1 MIRRRKLMSE
11 NTEKEYFLGLDIGTD
26 SVGWAVT
33 DPEYH
38 VLRRKGKAL
47 WGVRLFDAANT
58 AAERR
63 TFRTNRRRIQRRK
76 QRIRLLQQLFAE
88 EMARIDPGFFQRMS
102 DSAFWQED
110 KQDQQIYSLF
120 SGNAKPGVEGSEN
133 EDGVKCPEK
142 YTDVDYYREYPT
154 IYHLRSALIKE
165 KKAFDL
171 RLVYLA
177 IHHLMKHRGH
187 FLFNGSISNVTSFH
201 MTFQTFADC
210 LSDEFGVELEC
221 DSEEQFAEIL
231 KDKRSRKT
239 TKCSALE
246 ELCHVEKTDRQMKE
260 LFKLVTGMK
269 ASLSIIFGDEDL
281 AEIEHNKIGFSESS
295 YDEVRLALEDE
306 IQERTGILD
315 IFHAVYSWAVL
326 ADILEGGEYEG
337 SSYLSVAKV
346 SSYQKHGNDLRIL
359 RALVREYCPDSY
371 KAFFS
376 SVGNDNYCAYAGSL
390 KKNGKK
396 YPVKRCGQEDFYKAL
411 KKLLNKMPA
420 DLSKVKDILLEI
432 ENGTFLPL
440 QVSKDNGVIP
450 YQVNK
455 IELEKILQNAEE
467 YLPFLKNLDDECG
480 KTVREKIIDLFEF
493 RIPYYV
499 GPLNTARGENCWMV
513 RKGEGRIYPWN
524 FEAKVDCDRSAEEF
538 IRRMTNQC
546 TYLIHE
552 DVVPKNS
559 LLYSEFMVLNELN
572 NVKIRSEK
580 LPVDLKQ
587 EIVSDLFKRHK
598 QVTGKKLLNY
608 LNANGYNVKKEE
620 LTGFDG
626 NFKASLSPYIVLRDK
641 IFGDELEKYNIQQ
654 MAEEIILWITL
665 YGEDQKM
672 LRRVIKRHYEQKLSE
687 KQIEALVKLKFQ
699 GWGRLSKRFLNELE
713 GVDCETGEC
722 MTIMQGLRNTQNNL
736 MQLLSQQY
744 TFMETIEEE
753 NGGYHVDE
761 ITYDS
766 LIKDLVIS
774 PSVKRAVWQTVQ
786 IVEEIQDVM
795 DGQPK
800 KIFVE
805 MARSEEEKKRT
816 TSRKDKLIEAY
827 AAIKDEAHQWQ
838 EELQKYSDGD
848 FKAIKLYLY
857 YTQMGQCMY
866 TGKKIDLSQLN
877 DATIWDRDHIYPQS
891 KTKDDSLDNLV
902 LVDRRVNAKK
912 SDGMLS
918 PEIQQRMGAV
928 WKFLK
933 EKKLISEKKYE
944 RLTRTSP
951 LTDEE
956 LAGFINRQLVET
968 RQSSKAVATLLK
980 RVYEDAEIVYVKAG
994 SVSDF
999 RKEKLSYVKVRDLN
1013 DYHHAKDAYQ
1023 NVVVGNVYHE
1033 KFTSNPLRW
1042 IKENPNT
1049 KYSLNQMF
1057 NFDLEKNGKVI
1068 WKKGR
1073 DGSIKCV
1080 NDTLSR
1086 NDILFTRYA
1095 FCNKGGFFNQMLSE
1109 APEDK
1114 KKAKGLI
1121 PIKKGMETWKY
1132 GGYTS
1137 VTPSHFM
1144 LVASEDKKGR
1154 EIRTIETVP
1163 LYRKKEFEKNPDAL
1177 IEYCEEFYGL
1187 KNPRVI
1193 IPCIKKNARLVVNGF
1208 PMHLKGST
1216 GKQLILQGAVQLC
1229 LDKEKVSYLKKV
1241 TKYLEDNAKRK
1252 DRRTSLEVRAISGIN
1267 REDNI
1272 GLYDLFINKLS
1283 NTIYQYRPANP
1294 KENLVK
1300 GRDKFIELDLAEQCV
1315 VLGEVLHLFQ
1325 CKPITSNLTLI
1336 GASPNSGKI
1345 QIAKTISNC
1354 NTVILSS
1361 QSITGVK
1368 ERVMDLLSI

>member
-1 MIRRRKLMSE
+1 MNVK
-11 NTEKEYFLGLDIGTD
+11 NDYFLGLDIGTD

-38 VLRRKGKAL
+38 ILRRKGKSL

-63 TFRTNRRRIQRRK
+63 TFRTNRRRIQRRR
-76 QRIRLLQQLFAE
+76 QRIRLLQALFAE
-88 EMARIDPGFFQRMS
+88 EMAKVDPGFFQRMS

-110 KQDQQIYSLF
+110 KQEPQVYSLF
-120 SGNAKPGVEGSEN
+120 AG
-133 EDGVKCPEK
+133 ED
-142 YTDVDYYREYPT
+142 YTDIEYYKEYPT
-154 IYHLRSALIKE
+154 IYHLRSTLIQE
-165 KKAFDL
+165 KKQFDL

-177 IHHLMKHRGH
+177 LHHLIKHRGH
-187 FLFNGSISNVTSFH
+187 FLFNGSIHNVTSFH
-201 MTFQTFADC
+201 TTFQTFLES
-210 LSDEFGVELEC
+210 LSDEFEIELEC
-221 DSEEQFAEIL
+221 DSEERFAEIL
-231 KDKRSRKT
+231 KDKHSRKT
-239 TKCSALE
+239 AKCTDLE
-246 ELCHVEKTDRQMKE
+246 SLCHIEKSDKQLKE
-260 LFKLVTGMK
+260 LFKLITGMK
-269 ASLSIIFGDEDL
+269 ASLNVIFGEDDL
-281 AEIEHNKIGFSESS
+281 AEIEHNKISFSESS
-295 YDEVRLALEDE
+295 YDDVRLALEDE
-306 IQERTGILD
+306 IHEKTGILD

-337 SSYLSVAKV
+337 NSYLSVAKV
-346 SSYQKHGNDLRIL
+346 SAYQKHGSDLQRL
-359 RALVREYCPDSY
+359 RTLVREYCPDHY
-371 KAFFS
+371 KSFFS
-376 SVGNDNYCAYAGSL
+376 APGKDNYCAYVGNS

-396 YPVKRCGQEDFYKAL
+396 QQVKHCTQEEFYKAL
-411 KKLLNKMPA
+411 KKLLNQMPA
-420 DLSKVKDILLEI
+420 DHPEVKDILLEI
-432 ENGTFLPL
+432 ENGTFMPL

-455 IELEKILQNAEE
+455 MELEKILQNAEE
-467 YLPFLKNLDDECG
+467 YLPFLKETDEECR
-480 KTVREKIIDLFEF
+480 KTVSEKIIDLFEF

-499 GPLNTARGENCWMV
+499 GPLNTAKGENCWMV
-513 RKGEGRIYPWN
+513 RKDEEGKIYPWN
-524 FEAKVDCDRSAEEF
+524 FEEKVDRDQSAEKF

-546 TYLIHE
+546 TYLIRE

-580 LPVDLKQ
+580 LPVELKQ
-587 EIVSDLFKRHK
+587 EIVSNLFKK
-598 QVTGKKLLNY
+598 QKQITGKKLLNY
-608 LNANGYNVKKEE
+608 LNANGYDVQKED
-620 LTGFDG
+620 LSGFDG
-626 NFKASLSPYIVLRDK
+626 NFKASMSSYLTLKKV
-641 IFGDELEKYNIQQ
+641 FGEELEKYHVQQ
-654 MAEEIILWITL
+654 MAEDIILWITL
-665 YGEDQKM
+665 YGDDQKM
-672 LRRVIKRHYEQKLSE
+672 LRRVIRNHCGQQLSE
-687 KQIEALVKLKFQ
+687 EQIISLSKLKFQ
-699 GWGRLSKRFLNELE
+699 GWGRLSRRFLNELE
-713 GVDCETGEC
+713 GADCETGEC

-744 TFMETIEEE
+744 TFMDMIEEE

-761 ITYDS
+761 ITYDH
-766 LIKDLVIS
+766 LVKDMVIS

-786 IVEEIQDVM
+786 IVEEIREIM
-795 DGQPK
+795 GGQPK

-816 TSRKDKLIEAY
+816 VSRKDRLLEAY
-827 AAIKDEAHQWQ
+827 EAIKDEARQWQ

-866 TGKKIDLSQLN
+866 TGRKIDLSQLN
-877 DATIWDRDHIYPQS
+877 DATVWDRDHIYPQS

-918 PEIQQRMGAV
+918 PEIQQRMGAT
-928 WKFLK
+928 WKYLK

-944 RLTRTSP
+944 RLTRVSP

-980 RVYEDAEIVYVKAG
+980 RVYEEAEIVYVKAG
-994 SVSDF
+994 AVSDF
-999 RKEKLSYVKVRDLN
+999 RKDYLEYIKVRDLN

-1023 NVVVGNVYHE
+1023 NIVVGNVYHE

-1042 IKENPNT
+1042 LKENPNT
-1049 KYSLNQMF
+1049 KYSLNKIF
-1057 NFDLEKNGKVI
+1057 NFDLEKNGEVI
-1068 WKKGR
+1068 WRRGK

-1080 NDTLSR
+1080 NETLKR

-1095 FCNKGGFFNQMLSE
+1095 FCNKGGLFNQMLVA

-1114 KKAKGLI
+1114 AKAKGLV

-1132 GGYTS
+1132 GGYNS

-1144 LVASEDKKGR
+1144 LVASEDKKGN

-1177 IEYCEEFYGL
+1177 LQYCREFYGL

-1193 IPCIKKNARLVVNGF
+1193 IPCIKKNACLIVNGF

-1229 LDKEKVSYLKKV
+1229 LEKEIAAYLKKI
-1241 TKYLEDNAKRK
+1241 TKYLEDNAQRRDKR
-1252 DRRTSLEVRAISGIN
+1252 TLLEVKDITGIYKCEN
-1267 REDNI
+1267 MK
-1272 GLYDLFINKLS
+1272 LYDLFLDKLS
-1283 NTIYQYRPANP
+1283 KTIYQYRPANP
-1294 KENLVK
+1294 KDTLLK
-1300 GRDKFIELDLAEQCV
+1300 GREKFEELDLAEQCV
-1315 VLGEVLHLFQ
+1315 VLGEILHLFQ
-1325 CKPITSNLTLI
+1325 CKPLCANLVLI
-1336 GASPNSGKI
+1336 GASPHTGVITIGK
-1345 QIAKTISNC
+1345 KVSNC
-1354 NTVILSS
+1354 DSVKLVS
-1361 QSITGVK
+1361 QSVTGMK
-1368 ERVMDLLSI
+1368 ERVIDLLRV

>member
-1 MIRRRKLMSE
+1 MSE
-11 NTEKEYFLGLDIGTD
+11 NTGKEYFLGLDIGTD

-38 VLRRKGKAL
+38 ILRRKGKAL

-88 EMARIDPGFFQRMS
+88 EIAKADLGFFQRMS

-110 KQDQQIYSLF
+110 KQEQQIYSLF
-120 SGNAKPGVEGSEN
+120 SGNVKDS
-133 EDGVKCPEK
+133 DG
-142 YTDVDYYREYPT
+142 YTDVDYYKEYPT
-154 IYHLRSALIKE
+154 IYHLRCALLKE
-165 KKAFDL
+165 KKAFDV

-187 FLFNGSISNVTSFH
+187 FLFNGSINNVTSFH
-201 MTFQTFADC
+201 MTFQTFIDC
-210 LSDEFGVELEC
+210 LADEFGIELEC

-231 KDKRSRKT
+231 KDKQSRKT
-239 TKCSALE
+239 AKCSALE
-246 ELCHVEKTDRQMKE
+246 EICHVEKADKQLKE
-260 LFKLVTGMK
+260 LFKLITGMK
-269 ASLSIIFGDEDL
+269 ASLSIVFGDDDL
-281 AEIEHNKIGFSESS
+281 AEIEHNKIGFSESN

-315 IFHAVYSWAVL
+315 IFHAVYSWAIL

-337 SSYLSVAKV
+337 NSYLSVAKV

-359 RALVREYCPDSY
+359 RKLIREYCPDSY

-376 SVGNDNYCAYAGSL
+376 SAGNDNYCAYAGSL

-396 YPVKRCGQEDFYKAL
+396 YPIKRCGQEDFYKAL
-411 KKLLNKMPA
+411 KKLLNKMPSE
-420 DLSKVKDILLEI
+420 LPEVKDILLEI

-467 YLPFLKNLDDECG
+467 YLPFLKIRDDECG
-480 KTVREKIIDLFEF
+480 KTVSEKMVELFEF

-499 GPLNTARGENCWMV
+499 GPLNTAKGENCWMI
-513 RKGEGRIYPWN
+513 RKEEGRIYPWN
-524 FEAKVDCDRSAEEF
+524 FEAKVDSDRSAEEF

-559 LLYSEFMVLNELN
+559 LIYSEFMVLNELN

-587 EIVSDLFKRHK
+587 KIVSDLFKRHK

-608 LNANGYNVKKEE
+608 LNANGYDVKKEE

-626 NFKASLSPYIVLRDK
+626 NFKASMSSYIVLRDK
-641 IFGDELEKYNIQQ
+641 IFGDELEKYSVCQ

-672 LRRVIKRHYEQKLSE
+672 LRRVIKRHYERQLSE
-687 KQIEALVKLKFQ
+687 KQIESLVKLKFQ
-699 GWGRLSKRFLNELE
+699 GWGRLSRRFLNELE

-744 TFMETIEEE
+744 TFMEMIEEE
-753 NGGYHVDE
+753 NGSYYVDE
-761 ITYDS
+761 VTYDS
-766 LIKDLVIS
+766 LIKDMAIS
-774 PSVKRAVWQTVQ
+774 PSVKRSVLQKVQ
-786 IVEEIQDVM
+786 IVEEIRSVM
-795 DGQPK
+795 NGEPR

-816 TSRKDKLIEAY
+816 TSRKDKLMEAY
-827 AAIKDEAHQWQ
+827 MSIKDEAHQWQ
-838 EELQKYSDGD
+838 EELQRYSDGD

-918 PEIQQRMGAV
+918 PEIQQRMGST
-928 WKFLK
+928 WKYLK

-968 RQSSKAVATLLK
+968 RQSSKAVAALLK

-994 SVSDF
+994 AVSDF

-1023 NVVVGNVYHE
+1023 NIVVGNVYHE

-1042 IKENPNT
+1042 IRENPNA

-1057 NFDLEKNGKVI
+1057 NFDLEKNGEVI
-1068 WKKGR
+1068 WKRGG

-1080 NDTLSR
+1080 NDTLLK

-1095 FCNKGGFFNQMLSE
+1095 FCNKGGLFNQMLTP

-1114 KKAKGLI
+1114 KKAKGLV

-1144 LVASEDKKGR
+1144 LVASEDKKGK

-1177 IEYCEEFYGL
+1177 IRYCEDFYGL
-1187 KNPRVI
+1187 KNPRVL

-1229 LDKEKVSYLKKV
+1229 LDKEKAPYLKKV
-1241 TKYLEDNAKRK
+1241 TKYLEDNAQRRDKR
-1252 DRRTSLEVRAISGIN
+1252 TLLEVRAVSGIN
-1267 REDNI
+1267 RDENT
-1272 GLYDLFINKLS
+1272 GLYDLFIDKLS

-1294 KENLVK
+1294 KENILK
-1300 GRDKFIELDLAEQCV
+1300 GRDRFIELSLEEQCV

-1325 CKPITSNLTLI
+1325 CKPLGANLTLI
-1336 GASPNSGKI
+1336 GASPHTGVITIGK
-1345 QIAKTISNC
+1345 KISNC
-1354 NTVILSS
+1354 SS
-1361 QSITGVK
+1361 VKLVDQSITGVK
-1368 ERVMDLLSI
+1368 ERVVDLLNV

>member
-1 MIRRRKLMSE
+1 MSE
-11 NTEKEYFLGLDIGTD
+11 HTEKEYYLGLDIGTD

-76 QRIRLLQQLFAE
+76 QRIRLLQQIFAE
-88 EMARIDPGFFQRMS
+88 EMAKVDPDFFQRMS

-110 KQDQQIYSLF
+110 KQEQQIYSLF
-120 SGNAKPGVEGSEN
+120 ACKNNSLVNQSQEALHNEEGSE
-133 EDGVKCPEK
+133 E
-142 YTDVDYYREYPT
+142 YTDIDYYREYPT
-154 IYHLRSALIKE
+154 IYHLRSALIQDKKE
-165 KKAFDL
+165 FDL

-177 IHHLMKHRGH
+177 IHHMMKHRGH
-187 FLFNGSISNVTSFH
+187 FLFNGSINNVTSFH
-201 MTFQTFADC
+201 MTFQTFVDC
-210 LSDEFGVELEC
+210 LADEFGVELEC
-221 DSEEQFAEIL
+221 DSEERFAEIL
-231 KDKRSRKT
+231 KDKHSRKIE
-239 TKCSALE
+239 KCSGLE
-246 ELCHVEKTDRQMKE
+246 ELCHIEKSNKQLKE
-260 LFKLVTGMK
+260 LIKLISGMK
-269 ASLSIIFGDEDL
+269 ASLSVIFGDGDL
-281 AEIEHNKIGFSESS
+281 AEIEHNKISFSESG
-295 YDEVRLALEDE
+295 YDNIRLALEDE
-306 IQERTGILD
+306 IQERAGILD

-326 ADILEGGEYEG
+326 ADILKGGEYEDN
-337 SSYLSVAKV
+337 SYLSIAKV
-346 SSYQKHGNDLRIL
+346 NAYQKHGRDLCML
-359 RALVREYCPDSY
+359 RKLVKEYCPENY
-371 KAFFS
+371 KSFFS
-376 SVGNDNYCAYAGSL
+376 SAGSDNYCAYAGTL

-396 YPVKRCGQEDFYKAL
+396 RSVKRCTQEDFYKAL

-420 DLSKVKDILLEI
+420 EQSEVKDILLEI

-455 IELEKILQNAEE
+455 IELKKILQNAER
-467 YLPFLKNLDDECG
+467 YLTFLKNVDEECG
-480 KTVREKIIDLFEF
+480 KTVSEKIIELFEF

-513 RKGEGRIYPWN
+513 REKEGKIYPWN
-524 FEAKVDCDRSAEEF
+524 FDEKVNLDQSAEAF

-559 LLYSEFMVLNELN
+559 LLYTEFMVLNELN

-580 LPVDLKQ
+580 LPVELKQ
-587 EIVSDLFKRHK
+587 EIVSNLFKKQK

-608 LNANGYNVKKEE
+608 LNANGYDVKKEE
-620 LTGFDG
+620 LSGFDG
-626 NFKASLSPYIVLRDK
+626 NFKASMSSYITLKDK
-641 IFGDELEKYNIQQ
+641 VFGEEMEKYSVWQI
-654 MAEEIILWITL
+654 AEDIILWITL

-672 LRRVIKRHYEQKLSE
+672 LRRVIKRHYGEKLSE
-687 KQIEALVKLKFQ
+687 KQIESLVKLKFQ
-699 GWGRLSKRFLNELE
+699 GWGRLSRRFLNELE

-744 TFMETIEEE
+744 TFMEMIEEE
-753 NGGYHVDE
+753 NGAYHIDE
-761 ITYDS
+761 ITYDN
-766 LIKDLVIS
+766 LVKDMVIS
-774 PSVKRAVWQTVQ
+774 PSVKRAVWQSVQ
-786 IVEEIQDVM
+786 IVEEIKEVM
-795 DGQPK
+795 GSQPE

-816 TSRKDKLIEAY
+816 VSRKDKLMDAY
-827 AAIKDEAHQWQ
+827 AAIKDESHQWQ

-866 TGKKIDLSQLN
+866 TGEKIDLSQLN

-902 LVDRRVNAKK
+902 LVDRRVNARK

-918 PEIQQRMGAV
+918 SKIQQKMGPT
-928 WKFLK
+928 WKYLK
-933 EKKLISEKKYE
+933 EKKLISDKKYE

-980 RVYEDAEIVYVKAG
+980 RVYDDAEIVYVKAEA
-994 SVSDF
+994 VSRF
-999 RKEKLSYVKVRDLN
+999 RKDHLDYIKVRDLN

-1023 NVVVGNVYHE
+1023 NIVVGNVYHE

-1042 IKENPNT
+1042 LKENRDT

-1057 NFDLEKNGKVI
+1057 NFDLEKNGRTI
-1068 WKKGR
+1068 WRRGK

-1080 NDTLSR
+1080 NDTLLR

-1095 FCNKGGFFNQMLSE
+1095 FCNKGGFFNQMLMA
-1109 APEDK
+1109 APENK
-1114 KKAKGLI
+1114 EKAKGLV
-1121 PIKKGMETWKY
+1121 PIKKGMDTWKY

-1144 LVASEDKKGR
+1144 LVASEDKKGK

-1163 LYRKKEFEKNPDAL
+1163 LYRKKEFEKNTDAL
-1177 IEYCEEFYGL
+1177 IQYCEDFYGL
-1187 KNPRVI
+1187 KNPHVI
-1193 IPCIKKNARLVVNGF
+1193 IPCIKKNARLIINGF

-1229 LDKEKVSYLKKV
+1229 LDKEKASYLKKI
-1241 TKYLEDNAKRK
+1241 TKYLEENAQRRDKR
-1252 DRRTSLEVRAISGIN
+1252 TLLEVRDVTKIN
-1267 REDNI
+1267 KEDNI
-1272 GLYDLFINKLS
+1272 GMYDLFIDKLS

-1294 KENLVK
+1294 KDNLLK
-1300 GRDKFIELDLAEQCV
+1300 GRDRFLNLDLAEQCI
-1315 VLGEVLHLFQ
+1315 VLGEILHLFQ
-1325 CKPITSNLTLI
+1325 CKPLTANLTLI
-1336 GASPNSGKI
+1336 GSSPNVGKI
-1345 QIAKTISNC
+1345 QITKTISNC
-1354 NTVILSS
+1354 DSIKLIN
-1361 QSITGVK
+1361 QSVTGIK
-1368 ERVMDLLSI
+1368 ERVIDLLNI

>member
-1 MIRRRKLMSE
+1 MSE
-11 NTEKEYFLGLDIGTD
+11 RTEKEYFLGLDIGTD

-38 VLRRKGKAL
+38 ILRRKGKAL

-63 TFRTNRRRIQRRK
+63 IFRTNRRRIQRRR

-88 EMARIDPGFFQRMS
+88 EMVKVDPGFFQRMS

-110 KQDQQIYSLF
+110 KQEQQIYSLF
-120 SGNAKPGVEGSEN
+120 AYKGNSLLEEVGSSREKVCN
-133 EDGVKCPEK
+133 EADSKE
-142 YTDVDYYREYPT
+142 YTDVDYYGEYPT

-165 KKAFDL
+165 RKEFDL

-177 IHHLMKHRGH
+177 IHHMMKHRGH
-187 FLFNGSISNVTSFH
+187 FLFNGSINNVTSFH
-201 MTFQTFADC
+201 MTFQTFVDC
-210 LSDEFGVELEC
+210 LADEFSIELEC
-221 DSEEQFAEIL
+221 DSEERFADIL
-231 KDKRSRKT
+231 KDKHSSKT
-239 TKCSALE
+239 EKCSGLE
-246 ELCHVEKTDRQMKE
+246 ELCHIDKSNKQLKE
-260 LFKLVTGMK
+260 LIKLIVGMK
-269 ASLSIIFGDEDL
+269 ANLSVIFNDDDL
-281 AEIEHNKIGFSESS
+281 AEIEHTKISFSESS
-295 YDEVRLALEDE
+295 YDDVRLALEDE

-315 IFHAVYSWAVL
+315 IFHAVYSWAIL
-326 ADILEGGEYEG
+326 ADILKGGEYED
-337 SSYLSVAKV
+337 SSYLSIAKV
-346 SSYQKHGNDLRIL
+346 NTYQKHGNDLSRVKK
-359 RALVREYCPDSY
+359 LVREYCPDNY
-371 KAFFS
+371 KSFFS
-376 SVGNDNYCAYAGSL
+376 SAGNDNYCAYAGSL
-390 KKNGKK
+390 IKNGKK
-396 YPVKRCGQEDFYKAL
+396 RAIKRCSQEDFYKAL
-411 KKLLNKMPA
+411 KKILSKMPA
-420 DLSKVKDILLEI
+420 EQPEVKDILLEI
-432 ENGTFLPL
+432 ENETFLPL

-455 IELEKILQNAEE
+455 MELEKILRNAEE
-467 YLPFLKNLDDECG
+467 YLPFLKNRDEENG
-480 KTVREKIIDLFEF
+480 KTVSEKIINLFEF

-513 RKGEGRIYPWN
+513 RKEEGRIYPWN
-524 FEAKVDCDRSAEEF
+524 FDEKVDQDQSAEAF
-538 IRRMTNQC
+538 IRRMTNRC
-546 TYLIHE
+546 TYLIYE

-580 LPVDLKQ
+580 LPVELKQ
-587 EIVSDLFKRHK
+587 EIVTNLFKKQK

-608 LNANGYNVKKEE
+608 LNANGFDVKKEE
-620 LTGFDG
+620 LSGFDG
-626 NFKASLSPYIVLRDK
+626 NFKSSMSSYIILKDK
-641 IFGDELEKYNIQQ
+641 VFGEEMEKYSVLQ
-654 MAEEIILWITL
+654 MAEDIILWITL

-672 LRRVIKRHYEQKLSE
+672 LRRVIKKHYGEKLSE
-687 KQIEALVKLKFQ
+687 KQIESLVKLKFQ
-699 GWGRLSKRFLNELE
+699 GWGRLSRRFLNELE

-744 TFMETIEEE
+744 TFMEMVEEE
-753 NGGYHVDE
+753 NGAYHVDE
-761 ITYDS
+761 ITYDN
-766 LIKDLVIS
+766 LVRDMVIS

-786 IVEEIQDVM
+786 IVEEIKDVM
-795 DGQPK
+795 GNQPG

-805 MARSEEEKKRT
+805 MARSDEEKKRT
-816 TSRKDKLIEAY
+816 ISRKDKLMEAY
-827 AAIKDEAHQWQ
+827 AVIKDESRQWR

-857 YTQMGQCMY
+857 YTQMGKCMY

-918 PEIQQRMGAV
+918 PEIQQRMGNT
-928 WKFLK
+928 WKYLK
-933 EKKLISEKKYE
+933 EKKLISDKKYE

-980 RVYEDAEIVYVKAG
+980 RVYEKAEIVYVKAEA
-994 SVSDF
+994 VSRF
-999 RKEKLSYVKVRDLN
+999 RRDHLDYVKVRDLN

-1023 NVVVGNVYHE
+1023 NIVVGNVYHE

-1042 IKENPNT
+1042 LKENRDVE
-1049 KYSLNQMF
+1049 YSLNRMF
-1057 NFDLEKNGKVI
+1057 NYDLEKKGRVI
-1068 WKKGR
+1068 WRRGKE
-1073 DGSIKCV
+1073 GSIKCV
-1080 NDTLSR
+1080 NDTLLR

-1095 FCNKGGFFNQMLSE
+1095 FCNKGGFFNQMLVA
-1109 APEDK
+1109 APENEE
-1114 KKAKGLI
+1114 KAKGLV
-1121 PIKKGMETWKY
+1121 PIKKGMDTRKY

-1144 LVASEDKKGR
+1144 LVASEDKKGK

-1163 LYRKKEFEKNPDAL
+1163 LYRKKEFEKDVDAL
-1177 IEYCEEFYGL
+1177 IQYCRDFYGL
-1187 KNPRVI
+1187 KNPRII
-1193 IPCIKKNARLVVNGF
+1193 IPCIKKNAQLVINGF

-1229 LDKEKVSYLKKV
+1229 LDKERVAYLKKI
-1241 TKYLEDNAKRK
+1241 TKYLEENAQRRDKRVLLK
-1252 DRRTSLEVRAISGIN
+1252 VSDVTGIN
-1267 REDNI
+1267 KEENMEM
-1272 GLYDLFINKLS
+1272 YDLFIGKLS
-1283 NTIYQYRPANP
+1283 DTIYQYRPANP
-1294 KENLVK
+1294 KDNLIK
-1300 GRDKFIELDLAEQCV
+1300 GRNKFIDLDLAEQCI

-1325 CKPITSNLTLI
+1325 CKPLTANLTLI
-1336 GASPNSGKI
+1336 GASPNAGKV
-1345 QIAKTISNC
+1345 QITKTINKYDS
-1354 NTVILSS
+1354 VKLIS
-1361 QSITGVK
+1361 QSATGIK
-1368 ERVMDLLSI
+1368 ERVVDLLSI